1 MAQYLVDTNVLL
13 RLVAPTSAQHPQAT
27 QAVKTLLAR
36 GEELLLAPQVVME
49 FWSVAT
55 RPREVNGYGWTA
67 AETEIEVAKLLAQ
80 FSLLPETPAVFA
92 EWLRLVGVRGTI
104 GKQVHDAHIV
114 ALLNV
119 HGVNHLLSFN
129 VDDFRGY
136 GVNVVSPESVSA
148 GP

>member
-1 MAQYLVDTNVLL
+1 MARYVIDTNVLL
-13 RLVAPTSAQHPQAT
+13 RLVVPAASQHQHAA

-55 RPREVNGYGWTA
+55 RPKDVNGYGWTA
-67 AETEIEVAKLLAQ
+67 AETEIEVANLMAQ
-80 FSLLPETPAVFA
+80 FSLLPETSAVFA

-114 ALLNV
+114 ALLNTHNV
-119 HGVNHLLSFN
+119 SHLLTFN
-129 VDDFRGY
+129 VADFAPY
-136 GVNVVSPESVSA
+136 GIHAVSPAAIPST
-148 GP
+148 

>member
-1 MAQYLVDTNVLL
+1 MAQYLIDTNVLL
-13 RLVAPTSAQHPQAT
+13 RLVVPKAAQHSHAA

-36 GEELLLAPQVVME
+36 GEELLLAPQVLME

-55 RPREVNGYGWTA
+55 RPQDVNGYGWTA
-67 AETEIEVAKLLAQ
+67 ADTGIEVGRLLAQ
-80 FSLLPETPAVFA
+80 FPLLPETPAVFA
-92 EWLRLVGVRGTI
+92 EWLRLVGARGTI

-129 VDDFRGY
+129 VEDFGGY
-136 GVNVVSPESVSA
+136 GISVVSPESIST
-148 GP
+148 GS